1 MVRLLLLLLEWHENA
16 PRADCNNDEA
26 LLAAAREAS
35 RPWSGCC
42 SGGNHVPRDEDGH
55 AVAHVRRYGH
65 DAVVQLLLSF
75 QNMVPAGP

>member
-1 MVRLLLLLLEWHENA
+1 VAASGGGHAAVVRLLLLLLEWHENA

-42 SGGNHVPRDEDGH
+42 MLGWQSRAPR
-55 AVAHVRRYGH
+55 
-65 DAVVQLLLSF
+65 
-75 QNMVPAGP
+75 